1 MALPGA
7 AHAAASS
14 VPAAGGS
21 LDLQAW
27 SDSGQLI
34 VVTAL
39 SLDETVKLP
48 TTVRIPIVTGAEVTW
63 AGEVL
68 GGDVS
73 NDPERPY
80 KIKTGAGGGKY
91 VEFTVETT
99 HAAQVDTVASGLAVN
114 AGTTMAEFE
123 WIQSVDSPF
132 TSFSVRVPA
141 RSANVTITPAPTYAP
156 DQGANGELLYSGDP
170 MPLKPGAKQ
179 VVSFAYTSVATS
191 PTAGGTG
198 GSTPVVFGL
207 VLAIVVLLV
216 VLVIMIARQRRASE
230 E

>member
-1 MALPGA
+1 
-7 AHAAASS
+7 
-14 VPAAGGS
+14 
-21 LDLQAW
+21 
-27 SDSGQLI
+27 
-34 VVTAL
+34 
-39 SLDETVKLP
+39 
-48 TTVRIPIVTGAEVTW
+48 
-63 AGEVL
+63 
-68 GGDVS
+68 
-73 NDPERPY
+73 
-80 KIKTGAGGGKY
+80 
-91 VEFTVETT
+91 
-99 HAAQVDTVASGLAVN
+99 
-114 AGTTMAEFE
+114 MAEFE